1 MTSYQSWGRYPIAR
15 HAGVR
20 QIRWQDESIP
30 HLRCGEP
37 ILAFGRGRSY
47 GDTCLND
54 GGLLLDT
61 RHLCRLISFD
71 EGAGI
76 LRCEAGVT
84 LAEILDFAVPR
95 GWFLPVT
102 PGTQFVSV
110 GGAIAHDVHGKNHH
124 KAGTFGRF
132 VNRFGLRRS
141 DGQVVECSQE
151 QNRGLYRATI
161 AGMGLTGLIL
171 WAELRLK
178 PIFGSAIEMESERFA
193 GLDDYFALA
202 AAADRAHEYTVAW
215 IDCLARGRH
224 LGRGRFIRGDHGV
237 DGELQPASRWRPTLP
252 IEGPRWL
259 GSPPVVRALNT
270 VYYRAHSRRV
280 VRRRIHYDGFFF
292 PLDRIGAWNR
302 IYGRRGFL
310 QYQCVVPL
318 AHREAIREMIT
329 RAAQWGEAP
338 FLAVIKLFGSIPSP
352 GLLSFPREGVTLALD
367 FPVRGGR
374 TFALLESF
382 DEIVRET
389 GGAVYPAKDAR
400 MSPRSF
406 RAFFPTWKEFIQHM
420 DPAFSSSFWRRV
432 TRTGGDRG

>member
-1 MTSYQSWGRYPIAR
+1 L
-15 HAGVR
+15 
-20 QIRWQDESIP
+20 DEQ
-30 HLRCGEP
+30 
-37 ILAFGRGRSY
+37 
-47 GDTCLND
+47 
-54 GGLLLDT
+54 
-61 RHLCRLISFD
+61 
-71 EGAGI
+71 AGI

-84 LAEILDFAVPR
+84 LAQILNLTVPR

-132 VNRFGLRRS
+132 VNRLGLWRS
-141 DGQVVECSQE
+141 DGQVLECSYE

-161 AGMGLTGLIL
+161 GGMGLTGLIL

-178 PIFGSAIEMESERFA
+178 PISSSAIEIESERFA

-202 AAADRAHEYTVAW
+202 ADADRANEYTVAW
-215 IDCLARGRH
+215 IDCLARGRR

-237 DGELQPASRWRPTLP
+237 DGDLLPASRWRPKLR
-252 IEGPRWL
+252 IEGSRWF
-259 GSPPVVRALNT
+259 GGPPVVRAFNT
-270 VYYRAHSRRV
+270 VYYRAHRRRM
-280 VRRRIHYDGFFF
+280 VRRRIHYDRFFY

-302 IYGRRGFL
+302 VYGRRGFL
-310 QYQCVVPL
+310 QYQCVVPW

-329 RAAQWGEAP
+329 RASQAAEAP
-338 FLAVIKLFGSIPSP
+338 FLSVIKLLGSIPSP

-367 FPVRGGR
+367 FPIRGGR
-374 TFALLESF
+374 TFDLLESF
-382 DEIVRET
+382 DKMVREV

-406 RAFFPTWKEFIQHM
+406 RAFFPVWKEFVQYI

-432 TRTGGDRG
+432 NRSEG